1 MAPRRKCPVCGSKQW
16 HKDSSSGL
24 VACSEGHVI
33 QNYRNESGETQDLGN
48 YSHEEAHSKIRPS
61 EERQGRAEPILSRKQ
76 IAALIALWDLPPEFE
91 VGVPRLFA
99 G

>member
-33 QNYRNESGETQDLGN
+33 QVCGCHLSTSILEGNRHCQNYRNEAGEADDLGN
-48 YSHEEAHSKIRPS
+48 HTMRKRTLKSG
-61 EERQGRAEPILSRKQ
+61 RQKKARQSRADPKCE
-76 IAALIALWDLPPEFE
+76 
-91 VGVPRLFA
+91 
-99 G
+99 